1 MATNPSIDSDL
12 LEKALR
18 VGGEKTK
25 TATVEQALR
34 EFIARRRDRH
44 RILDLFGQLD
54 WDKEYDYKPD
64 RIRE

>member
-1 MATNPSIDSDL
+1 MATNLSIDSDL
-12 LEKALR
+12 LEKALQ
-18 VGGEKTK
+18 VGAEKTK

-34 EFIARRRDRH
+34 EFIARREQK

-54 WDKEYDYKPD
+54 WDKEYDFIPD